1 MFTSC
6 NLAHLLLQNH
16 SNADDYQARQ
26 LLDRVV
32 DSHHTVA
39 DALFGYMLYEGRG
52 GMKIKATGLDFM
64 RKAAANGDSMARQ
77 FLRNYGY

>member
-1 MFTSC
+1 
-6 NLAHLLLQNH
+6 
-16 SNADDYQARQ
+16 
-26 LLDRVV
+26 VV